1 VSGFW
6 VSLVPWNLLRS
17 FLEASQRNELQS
29 STSNPLPPTAAAN
42 LLVALI
48 PSQSFRQNY
57 RASTHHKMIGNSQQ
71 REITGEALV
80 TLHSVLSILLKLLRA
95 AKNYTEISSHGTVKL
110 TSYFGLMA
118 YCMITKTEKLMLGP
132 HIKTLWELFHPK
144 LSEPSVPAH
153 HNKQALLAFW
163 HHATVDCPENAQQV
177 VNNPEITKNIAF
189 NYIL

>member
-1 VSGFW
+1 LFK
-6 VSLVPWNLLRS
+6 LS
-17 FLEASQRNELQS
+17 FI
-29 STSNPLPPTAAAN
+29 AAAN
-42 LLVALI
+42 LLVSLI

-57 RASTHHKMIGNSQQ
+57 RASTHHKMIVNNPQ

-80 TLHSVLSILLKLLRA
+80 ILHSVLSILLKLLRA

-132 HIKTLWELFHPK
+132 HIKTLWDLFHPK

-163 HHATVDCPENAQQV
+163 HNATVDCPENAQQV